1 MGQAVILSGLAGQS
15 AIRSSVGDDVRL
27 DWRSRILRAIGIM
40 TFVGIAVLLLC
51 IYLAFKVAGFMFKM
65 ALWVVV
71 IAVIYW
77 LAAPYLGMPVLF

>member
-1 MGQAVILSGLAGQS
+1 MGQAVILSGLAGESTVWRS
-15 AIRSSVGDDVRL
+15 ASGDGRL
-27 DWRSRILRAIGIM
+27 DWQSRILRALGTM

-51 IYLAFKVAGFMFKM
+51 IYLAFKVAGFLFKM

>member
-1 MGQAVILSGLAGQS
+1 MGQAVILSGLAGES
-15 AIRSSVGDDVRL
+15 TVWRRVSGDGRL
-27 DWRSRILRAIGIM
+27 DWQSRILRALGTM

-51 IYLAFKVAGFMFKM
+51 IYLAFKVAGFLFKM